1 MKKVLGLVGIVAVL
15 GTGVLWAADFWK
27 QKDSENWTEK
37 EVSRMLTHSPWARKV
52 DVAISRMG
60 QGEEGGRWSRWGRHD
75 RASDFEIYGRNHGM
89 GNSRYSQGRG
99 IFLPSATLTIRWYSA
114 LPIRQA
120 VMRARRH
127 DQLSESAEATQ
138 WFERV
143 EDRYIV
149 GISGVPPRM
158 FRSHYSPEGSFQA
171 NLAEHLKGVSFLG
184 IKGRD
189 PLAAQSVHFGS
200 ATPHTVDADTLRFGA
215 DLYIAFPREQSHPLI
230 AVGDKEVE
238 FVTQI
243 GGSEIKGRFKLQD
256 MVFDGQLEL

>member
-114 LPIRQA
+114 LPIR
-120 VMRARRH
+120 
-127 DQLSESAEATQ
+127 
-138 WFERV
+138 
-143 EDRYIV
+143 
-149 GISGVPPRM
+149 
-158 FRSHYSPEGSFQA
+158 
-171 NLAEHLKGVSFLG
+171 
-184 IKGRD
+184 
-189 PLAAQSVHFGS
+189 
-200 ATPHTVDADTLRFGA
+200 
-215 DLYIAFPREQSHPLI
+215 
-230 AVGDKEVE
+230 
-238 FVTQI
+238 
-243 GGSEIKGRFKLQD
+243 
-256 MVFDGQLEL
+256 